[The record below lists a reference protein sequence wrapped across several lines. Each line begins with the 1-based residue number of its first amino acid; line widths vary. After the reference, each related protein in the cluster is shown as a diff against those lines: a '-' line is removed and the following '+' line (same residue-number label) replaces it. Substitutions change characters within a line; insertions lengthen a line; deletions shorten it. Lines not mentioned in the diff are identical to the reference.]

1 LIKHNSKKFYMIQNS
16 EIEQKAKEFQINTS
30 NLQRDYVFGWLLS
43 GIYSQTGLGDK
54 LILKGGNALRK
65 TYLRNTRFSKDLDFS
80 VLDAVDPSDLIR
92 QLQEVCNYAQD
103 RSGVSF
109 EADRTRIDKKP
120 GFDNEQTQ
128 VYEARI
134 YFKSFYGE
142 EEIVLKVQLDV
153 TTFDKIFLPIQSR
166 PLIHPYSDENKCTAV
181 IRCHKLEEILASKM
195 NAALQRRK
203 VTDLF
208 DLVYSIIVNNEYDV
222 SRPEVISTFLKKTI
236 YESNPNIAK
245 NLLLNVPVE
254 EYRPFWQEII
264 APVFSL
270 FDFDR
275 AITGFK
281 DLVTGLFTFIPTP
294 SFSPAPATYGGGYA
308 RLTRGFG
315 ASSVFSYFPST
326 ERNVIIAAGRAQQ
339 LIRMVYDGVERLIE
353 PYAFEYRVRK
363 KDGRGMEY
371 FWGWDTSGG
380 TSGHIGIKMFIYDKI
395 QSVSSTDIPF
405 SPQFAIEL

>member
-1 LIKHNSKKFYMIQNS
+1 MIQNS

-43 GIYSQTGLGDK
+43 GIYGQTRLGEK
-54 LILKGGNALRK
+54 LILKGGNGLRK
-65 TYLRNTRFSKDLDFS
+65 GYLRNTRFSKDLDFS
-80 VLDAVDPSDLIR
+80 VTDAVDPTVLSR

-103 RSGVSF
+103 RSGVLF
-109 EADRTRIDKKP
+109 EADKTRIDKKP

-153 TTFDKIFLPIQSR
+153 TTFDKIFLPVQSR
-166 PLIHPYSDENKCTAV
+166 PLIHPYSDEDKCTAV

-208 DLVYSIIVNNEYDV
+208 DLVYSIIINNDYDV

-236 YESNPNIAK
+236 YESNPNTAK
-245 NLLLNVPVE
+245 DLLLNVPVE

-275 AITGFK
+275 AVTSFK
-281 DLVTGLFTFIPTP
+281 DLVTGLFTFIPSP
-294 SFSPAPATYGGGYA
+294 AFSPAPATYGGGYA
-308 RLTRGFG
+308 RLTRGFD
-315 ASSVFSYFPST
+315 ASAVFSYFPSA
-326 ERNVIIAAGRAQQ
+326 ERNVIITAGRTQK
-339 LIRMVYDGVERLIE
+339 LVRMVYDGAARLIE
-353 PYAFEYRVRK
+353 PYAFEYRIRK

-371 FWGWDTSGG
+371 FWGWNLSGG
-380 TSGHIGIKMFIYDKI
+380 KSGIPGIRKFISDKI
-395 QSVSSTDIPF
+395 QSVSETDISF
-405 SPQFAIEL
+405 SPRFAIEL